1 MMQRSSWIAAS
12 ALVFMAAC
20 SDSGATAANHIGGRT
35 MSATVD
41 GTAWSTTTLAG
52 SLTNGVVSIV
62 GVNGNQTIGI
72 SFAATSGPQPIAQ
85 TSVVAASLAIGT
97 LTWGAGPGTGT
108 GTVTVTTATD
118 NHFVGTFSF
127 TAQALASGTTPA
139 THQVTAG
146 TFDVTF

>member
-1 MMQRSSWIAAS
+1 MQRRQWIAVS
-12 ALVFMAAC
+12 ALVFTGAC
-20 SDSGATAANHIGGRT
+20 GDSGATAANRIGGRT

-52 SLTNGVVSIV
+52 SLINGLVSIA
-62 GVNGNQTIGI
+62 GASGTQTIAI
-72 SFAATSGPQPIAQ
+72 TFAATSGAQPIAQ
-85 TSVVAASLAIGT
+85 SSVVAGSLTIGT
-97 LTWGAGPGTGT
+97 LNWAAGPGTGT

-127 TAQALASGTTPA
+127 TAQALVSGTTPA
-139 THQVTAG
+139 TRQVTAG